1 MAAAAEHCEP
11 EALTHAKISL
21 SNPNFMYILVRHIN
35 TIHTYRICKH
45 TYVHSY
51 AQ

>member
-21 SNPNFMYILVRHIN
+21 SSPNFIYILGRHIHMYIHTVHANILMC
-35 TIHTYRICKH
+35 IHMH
-45 TYVHSY
+45 
-51 AQ
+51 